1 MSRVKQLY
9 ELQEIDLAIERKR
22 EALREVES
30 QLGEDGALV
39 EARLG
44 LEQERKH
51 LAELIKRQREVEWE
65 VEELG
70 AKVVLLE
77 GKLYGGS
84 VRNPKELISLNE
96 EFEHLKRQRGD
107 EEDRVL
113 DIMSDVEVVQDK
125 VAVRSREVERMESE
139 WQEKQ
144 AQLLRGQAELSGEL
158 AELGERRQLLALQ
171 IDQASLDLYEALR
184 ITRQGEAVAKV
195 EQGMCQ
201 GCRINLPMTKLQRTR
216 MGQELV
222 QCSNC
227 GRILYVS

>member
-9 ELQEIDLAIERKR
+9 ELQEFDLAIERGR

>member
-9 ELQEIDLAIERKR
+9 ELQEIDLAIESKR

-144 AQLLRGQAELSGEL
+144 AQLLKGQAELSGEL

-201 GCRINLPMTKLQRTR
+201 GCRINLPMTKLQRAR
-216 MGQELV
+216 IGQELV

-227 GRILYVS
+227 RRILYVS

>member
-1 MSRVKQLY
+1 LSRVKQLY
-9 ELQEIDLAIERKR
+9 ELQEIDLAIESKR

-144 AQLLRGQAELSGEL
+144 AQLLKGQAELSGEL

-201 GCRINLPMTKLQRTR
+201 GCRINLPMTKLQRAR
-216 MGQELV
+216 IGQELV

-227 GRILYVS
+227 RRILYVS

>member
-9 ELQEIDLAIERKR
+9 ELQEIDLAIERGR

>member
-9 ELQEIDLAIERKR
+9 ELQEIDLAIERGR

-51 LAELIKRQREVEWE
+51 LAELLKWQREVEWE